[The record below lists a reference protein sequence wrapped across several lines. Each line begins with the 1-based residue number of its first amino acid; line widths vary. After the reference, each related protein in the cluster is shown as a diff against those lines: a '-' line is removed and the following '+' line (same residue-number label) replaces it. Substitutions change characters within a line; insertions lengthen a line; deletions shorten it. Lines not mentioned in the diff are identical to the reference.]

1 MKKKILI
8 TLVIILAA
16 IQFIR
21 PEKNLSE
28 GVSENDISLAYQTP
42 DEVVTI
48 LKKACND
55 CHSNNTVYPWYA
67 EIQPVAWWLNDHVE
81 EGNDELNFSEFA
93 SYEPG
98 RQYHKLE
105 EIKEMIDEDEMPL
118 GSYTLIHTDAKLTE
132 TEKNALLGWA
142 QTIRDTMKA
151 KYPPEA
157 LAPKKPK
164 PE

>member
-42 DEVVTI
+42 DEVVT
-48 LKKACND
+48 
-55 CHSNNTVYPWYA
+55 
-67 EIQPVAWWLNDHVE
+67 
-81 EGNDELNFSEFA
+81 